1 MTNKN
6 CKISGNCII
15 SKEEALSLSKD
26 VVKKYYSLFP
36 NDTIH
41 LTKYPGNYLELK
53 ESIYATT
60 QVAVS
65 EKTIIKLLLSKQ
77 NNCDCLNFRCS
88 VLNTFYLYAHG
99 MKRTD
104 YLASEKCSFN
114 QNHRELFN
122 NEFLQWKFSKYNYI
136 PNLQNFTQFYIIG
149 IEEILTTEEYK
160 FLLLS
165 AVYYGHAS
173 FHCFI
178 NKLLED
184 ENTISLLYEFAKING
199 GLRVKWRAGYLMSLF
214 PEDTLRS
221 FFSKIHDHDT
231 KFQDAIARHKVV
243 EYLENMRISEPS
255 CRLYTSQVLYQ
266 IENKDIFVQNH
277 QHCL

>member
-1 MTNKN
+1 MMNKN
-6 CKISGNCII
+6 CKVSGNCII
-15 SKEEALSLSKD
+15 SKEEALSLSNEI
-26 VVKKYYSLFP
+26 VKKYYSLFP
-36 NDTIH
+36 NDTIN
-41 LTKYPGNYLELK
+41 LTKYPGNYMELK
-53 ESIYATT
+53 ESIYAIT

-77 NNCDCLNFRCS
+77 NNRDCLNFRYS

-114 QNHRELFN
+114 QNRELFH
-122 NEFLQWKFSKYNYI
+122 NEFLQWKYSKYNYI

-149 IEEILTTEEYK
+149 VEEMLTTEEYK

-165 AVYYGHAS
+165 SVYYGHAS

-178 NKLLED
+178 KKLLED

-214 PEDTLRS
+214 PEATLRP
-221 FFSKIHDHDT
+221 FFSKIHDNDS
-231 KFQDAIARHKVV
+231 KFQDAIVRHKVV
-243 EYLENMRISEPS
+243 EYLENMRVSDPS
-255 CRLYTSQVLYQ
+255 LRLYTSQVLYQ
-266 IENKDIFVQNH
+266 IDNKDIFVQNH
-277 QHCL
+277 QYCL